1 MRTSLKKTRGRTK
14 SQTQVLLV
22 SVHAGFDLTL
32 EIVAQRVAQPVSIV
46 LKCTLQSVL
55 VILVALVA
63 AQAVDDAEQV
73 ISAFYRLSRVVCGSS
88 LAGGATGL

>member
-1 MRTSLKKTRGRTK
+1 MEKY
-14 SQTQVLLV
+14 
-22 SVHAGFDLTL
+22 ADLTAL
-32 EIVAQRVAQPVSIV
+32 
-46 LKCTLQSVL
+46 TL